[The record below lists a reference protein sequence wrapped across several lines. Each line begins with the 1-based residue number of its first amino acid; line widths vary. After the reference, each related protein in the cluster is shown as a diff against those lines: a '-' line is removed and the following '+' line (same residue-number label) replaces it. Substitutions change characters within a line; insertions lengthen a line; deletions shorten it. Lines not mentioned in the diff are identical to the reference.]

1 MNIMNK
7 LRLRY
12 IILFFIYVFLL
23 LCFNSCKTIT
33 KVETETEYK
42 TDTLFVDKICYDS
55 IYVNDSTVIKE
66 KGDTVYF
73 TKYLTK
79 YKEKVKVKDSIQV
92 KIEYKDK
99 IIEKEVIKK
108 IPIWKNYFLY
118 STIGLLLFIIML
130 LRYTKK

>member
-1 MNIMNK
+1 MNK
-7 LRLRY
+7 LRLKY

-23 LCFNSCKTIT
+23 ILFNSCRTVTNFEKDI
-33 KVETETEYK
+33 EYK

-79 YKEKVKVKDSIQV
+79 YKEKIKYRDSIKTV
-92 KIEYKDK
+92 VEYKDK
-99 IIEKEVIKK
+99 EVIKEIVK
-108 IPIWKNYFLY
+108 KQKWYKNYWLY
-118 STIGLLLFIIML
+118 STILLLVL
-130 LRYTKK
+130 LITLFKFGKK

>member
-1 MNIMNK
+1 MNQMNK
-7 LRLRY
+7 LRLKY
-12 IILFFIYVFLL
+12 IVLFFIYVFILI
-23 LCFNSCKTIT
+23 LCNSCKTIT
-33 KVETETEYK
+33 KVEKEYV
-42 TDTLFVDKICYDS
+42 TLYDTVKVEDVRFDS
-55 IYVNDSTVIKE
+55 IYVNDSTIIKE
-66 KGDTVYF
+66 KGDTVFF

-108 IPIWKNYFLY
+108 TPIWKNYFLY